1 MAEEITRT
9 RPAEFIEQAGK
20 VYTDKLF
27 GSKNEATGVITPGAL
42 GKKVD
47 TSKFAPSVAGLSG
60 LQKAGM
66 QQQATQAGLGT
77 ISYDPNTGLASGVG
91 QGSGIASYQP
101 YLDAAS
107 RAGSGLSSQ
116 ASYGQNVGNQA
127 IQGAG
132 LNAAALGMAGV
143 AGQDAGGTAIQGAG
157 LNAAAL
163 GMAGTAGQ
171 NAGAANLQTAGGL
184 TGPGASAAYMS
195 PYQQQVI
202 DATQAS
208 YQNQRAQGRQSIAD
222 SAIAAG
228 AFGGGRE
235 GVQRGV
241 YDAQTTLGATQLE
254 ADLRAQNFAQ
264 AQNQANTAFGQQ
276 TNLAG
281 LQQQQAAQNQALYQN
296 AMAAQGQLAGL
307 QQGQASQNQ
316 ALYQNSMAAQ
326 GQLAGLQ
333 QGQSAQNQ
341 ALYQNALAGQSGL
354 ATLTPQLQQQ
364 QAAQIMGIGN
374 TQQALRQSQLDA
386 QAAANREAAYEEQQR
401 IGFAGQQFAPL
412 MGGIGASTQYST
424 SQATP
429 PSTLQTI
436 LGTGT
441 GIAGIAGAAM
451 KGFG

>member
-20 VYTDKLF
+20 VYTNKLF
-27 GSKNEATGVITPGAL
+27 GTTAAPGVL
-42 GKKVD
+42 GQAVD
-47 TSKFAPSVAGLSG
+47 TSQFAPSVAGLSA
-60 LQKAGM
+60 LQKASM
-66 QQQATQAGLGT
+66 QAQATQAGLGT
-77 ISYDPNTGLASGVG
+77 ISYDPTTGLASGVG
-91 QGSGIASYQP
+91 QGTGIGAFQP
-101 YLDAAS
+101 FLDE
-107 RAGSGLSSQ
+107 SQ
-116 ASYGQNVGNQA
+116 R
-127 IQGAG
+127 
-132 LNAAALGMAGV
+132 LAGV
-143 AGQDAGGTAIQGAG
+143 DPTTGQVTSAGVTAA
-157 LNAAAL
+157 
-163 GMAGTAGQ
+163 MDPFMT
-171 NAGAANLQTAGGL
+171 
-184 TGPGASAAYMS
+184 

-202 DATQAS
+202 DATMAS

-222 SAIAAG
+222 QAIQAG

-264 AQNQANTAFGQQ
+264 AQAA
-276 TNLAG
+276 
-281 LQQQQAAQNQALYQN
+281 QQASMQNQQ
-296 AMAAQGQLAGL
+296 
-307 QQGQASQNQ
+307 
-316 ALYQNSMAAQ
+316 
-326 GQLAGLQ
+326 
-333 QGQSAQNQ
+333 
-341 ALYQNALAGQSGL
+341 GL
-354 ATLTPQLQQQ
+354 ATLVPSLQQT
-364 QAAQIMGIGN
+364 QATQIGAIGSQ
-374 TQQALRQSQLDA
+374 QQALRQSQLDA

-441 GIAGIAGAAM
+441 GIAGLAGAAM

>member
-9 RPAEFIEQAGK
+9 RPTEFIEQAGK
-20 VYTDKLF
+20 VYTNKLF
-27 GSKNEATGVITPGAL
+27 GTTEAPGVL
-42 GKKVD
+42 GQAVD
-47 TSKFAPSVAGLSG
+47 TSQFAPSVAGLSA
-60 LQKAGM
+60 LQKASM
-66 QQQATQAGLGT
+66 QAQATQAGLGT
-77 ISYDPNTGLASGVG
+77 ISYDPTTGLVSGVDDTGTGIGAFQPFLDESQRLAGAIGPDG
-91 QGSGIASYQP
+91 QVTS
-101 YLDAAS
+101 
-107 RAGSGLSSQ
+107 
-116 ASYGQNVGNQA
+116 
-127 IQGAG
+127 
-132 LNAAALGMAGV
+132 AGV
-143 AGQDAGGTAIQGAG
+143 TAA
-157 LNAAAL
+157 
-163 GMAGTAGQ
+163 MDPFMT
-171 NAGAANLQTAGGL
+171 
-184 TGPGASAAYMS
+184 

-202 DATQAS
+202 DASMAS

-222 SAIAAG
+222 QAIQAG

-264 AQNQANTAFGQQ
+264 AQAA
-276 TNLAG
+276 
-281 LQQQQAAQNQALYQN
+281 QQAAMQNQQ
-296 AMAAQGQLAGL
+296 
-307 QQGQASQNQ
+307 
-316 ALYQNSMAAQ
+316 
-326 GQLAGLQ
+326 
-333 QGQSAQNQ
+333 
-341 ALYQNALAGQSGL
+341 GL
-354 ATLTPQLQQQ
+354 ATLVPGLQQT
-364 QAAQIMGIGN
+364 QATQIGAIGSQ
-374 TQQALRQSQLDA
+374 QQALRQSQLDA

>member
-1 MAEEITRT
+1 MAIEETRT
-9 RPAEFIEQAGK
+9 RPAAFIEEAGK

-116 ASYGQNVGNQA
+116 ASYGQNVGNQ
-127 IQGAG
+127 
-132 LNAAALGMAGV
+132 
-143 AGQDAGGTAIQGAG
+143 AIQGAG

-386 QAAANREAAYEEQQR
+386 QAAANRTAAYEEQQR

-412 MGGIGASTQYST
+412 MGGIGASTQYT
-424 SQATP
+424 TKEATQ

-441 GIAGIAGAAM
+441 GIAGIAGAFN

>member
-1 MAEEITRT
+1 VAEEITRT

-20 VYTDKLF
+20 VYTNKLF
-27 GSKNEATGVITPGAL
+27 GTTEKPGVL
-42 GKKVD
+42 GQAVD
-47 TSKFAPSVAGLSG
+47 TSQFAPSVAGLSA
-60 LQKAGM
+60 LQKASM
-66 QQQATQAGLGT
+66 QAQATQAGLGA
-77 ISYDPNTGLASGVG
+77 ISYDPTTGLASGVG
-91 QGSGIASYQP
+91 QGTGIGAFQP
-101 YLDAAS
+101 FLDES
-107 RAGSGLSSQ
+107 QRLAG
-116 ASYGQNVGNQA
+116 A
-127 IQGAG
+127 IGPDG
-132 LNAAALGMAGV
+132 RVTSAGV
-143 AGQDAGGTAIQGAG
+143 TAA
-157 LNAAAL
+157 
-163 GMAGTAGQ
+163 MDPFMT
-171 NAGAANLQTAGGL
+171 
-184 TGPGASAAYMS
+184 

-202 DATQAS
+202 DASMAS

-222 SAIAAG
+222 QAIQAG

-264 AQNQANTAFGQQ
+264 AQAA
-276 TNLAG
+276 
-281 LQQQQAAQNQALYQN
+281 QQAAMQNQQ
-296 AMAAQGQLAGL
+296 
-307 QQGQASQNQ
+307 
-316 ALYQNSMAAQ
+316 
-326 GQLAGLQ
+326 
-333 QGQSAQNQ
+333 
-341 ALYQNALAGQSGL
+341 GL
-354 ATLTPQLQQQ
+354 ATLVPGLQQT
-364 QAAQIMGIGN
+364 QATQIGALGSQ
-374 TQQALRQSQLDA
+374 QQALRQSQLDA

>member
-1 MAEEITRT
+1 MAIEETRT
-9 RPAEFIEQAGK
+9 RPAAFIEEAGK

-116 ASYGQNVGNQA
+116 ASYGQNVGGQA

-296 AMAAQGQLAGL
+296 
-307 QQGQASQNQ
+307 
-316 ALYQNSMAAQ
+316 SMAAQ

-386 QAAANREAAYEEQQR
+386 QAEANRTAAYEEQQR

-412 MGGIGASTQYST
+412 MGGIGASTQYT
-424 SQATP
+424 TKQATA

-441 GIAGIAGAAM
+441 GIAGIAGAFN

>member
-27 GSKNEATGVITPGAL
+27 GSKNQATGVVTPGVL
-42 GKKVD
+42 GQAVD
-47 TSKFAPSVAGLSG
+47 TSQFAPSVAGLSAF
-60 LQKAGM
+60 QKAGI
-66 QQQATQAGLGT
+66 QSQANQAGLGNV
-77 ISYDPNTGLASGVG
+77 SYDPTTGLASGVG
-91 QGSGIASYQP
+91 QGSGIGAFQP
-101 YLDAAS
+101 FLDES
-107 RAGSGLSSQ
+107 QRLAGVDPTT
-116 ASYGQNVGNQA
+116 GQVT
-127 IQGAG
+127 GAG
-132 LNAAALGMAGV
+132 V
-143 AGQDAGGTAIQGAG
+143 T
-157 LNAAAL
+157 
-163 GMAGTAGQ
+163 
-171 NAGAANLQTAGGL
+171 
-184 TGPGASAAYMS
+184 SAMDPYMS

-241 YDAQTTLGATQLE
+241 YDAQTTLGATQME

-264 AQNQANTAFGQQ
+264 AQAASQAGM
-276 TNLAG
+276 
-281 LQQQQAAQNQALYQN
+281 QNQQ
-296 AMAAQGQLAGL
+296 
-307 QQGQASQNQ
+307 
-316 ALYQNSMAAQ
+316 
-326 GQLAGLQ
+326 
-333 QGQSAQNQ
+333 
-341 ALYQNALAGQSGL
+341 GL
-354 ATLTPQLQQQ
+354 ATLAPQLANQQSANVMQ
-364 QAAQIMGIGN
+364 LGN

-386 QAAANREAAYEEQQR
+386 QATANREAAYEEQQR

-441 GIAGIAGAAM
+441 GIAGIAGAFN

>member
-27 GSKNEATGVITPGAL
+27 GSKNEATGVITPGTL
-42 GKKVD
+42 GKAVD

-60 LQKAGM
+60 LQKAAM
-66 QQQATQAGLGT
+66 QSQATQAGLGN
-77 ISYDPNTGLASGVG
+77 ISYDPTTGLASGVG
-91 QGSGIASYQP
+91 EGSGIGAFQP
-101 YLDAAS
+101 FLDES
-107 RAGSGLSSQ
+107 QRLAGAVGPD
-116 ASYGQNVGNQA
+116 GQVTS
-127 IQGAG
+127 
-132 LNAAALGMAGV
+132 AGV
-143 AGQDAGGTAIQGAG
+143 TAA
-157 LNAAAL
+157 
-163 GMAGTAGQ
+163 MD
-171 NAGAANLQTAGGL
+171 
-184 TGPGASAAYMS
+184 PYMS

-202 DATQAS
+202 DASMAS

-222 SAIAAG
+222 AAIQAG

-241 YDAQTTLGATQLE
+241 YDAQTTLGATQME

-264 AQNQANTAFGQQ
+264 AQAA
-276 TNLAG
+276 
-281 LQQQQAAQNQALYQN
+281 QQAGIQNQQ
-296 AMAAQGQLAGL
+296 
-307 QQGQASQNQ
+307 
-316 ALYQNSMAAQ
+316 
-326 GQLAGLQ
+326 
-333 QGQSAQNQ
+333 
-341 ALYQNALAGQSGL
+341 GL
-354 ATLTPQLQQQ
+354 ATLAPQLANQQSANVMQ
-364 QAAQIMGIGN
+364 LGN

-386 QAAANREAAYEEQQR
+386 QATANREAAYEEQQR

-412 MGGIGASTQYST
+412 MGGIGASTQYTT

-441 GIAGIAGAAM
+441 GIAGIAGAFN

>member
-20 VYTDKLF
+20 VYTNKLF
-27 GSKNEATGVITPGAL
+27 GTTAAPGVL
-42 GKKVD
+42 GQAVD
-47 TSKFAPSVAGLSG
+47 TSQFAPSVAGLSA
-60 LQKAGM
+60 LQKASM
-66 QQQATQAGLGT
+66 QAQATQAGLGT
-77 ISYDPNTGLASGVG
+77 ISYDPTTGLVSGVDDTGTGIGAFQPFLDESQRLAGAIGPDG
-91 QGSGIASYQP
+91 QVTS
-101 YLDAAS
+101 
-107 RAGSGLSSQ
+107 
-116 ASYGQNVGNQA
+116 
-127 IQGAG
+127 
-132 LNAAALGMAGV
+132 AGV
-143 AGQDAGGTAIQGAG
+143 TAA
-157 LNAAAL
+157 
-163 GMAGTAGQ
+163 MDPFMT
-171 NAGAANLQTAGGL
+171 
-184 TGPGASAAYMS
+184 

-202 DATQAS
+202 DATTAS

-222 SAIAAG
+222 AAIQAG

-264 AQNQANTAFGQQ
+264 AQA
-276 TNLAG
+276 
-281 LQQQQAAQNQALYQN
+281 AAQ
-296 AMAAQGQLAGL
+296 AGM
-307 QQGQASQNQ
+307 QNQ
-316 ALYQNSMAAQ
+316 Q
-326 GQLAGLQ
+326 
-333 QGQSAQNQ
+333 
-341 ALYQNALAGQSGL
+341 GL
-354 ATLTPQLQQQ
+354 ATLAPQLANQQSTNVMQ
-364 QAAQIMGIGN
+364 LGN

-441 GIAGIAGAAM
+441 GIAGLAGAAM

>member
-9 RPAEFIEQAGK
+9 RPAEFIEAAGK

-27 GSKNEATGVITPGAL
+27 GTSARPGVL
-42 GKKVD
+42 GQAVD

-60 LQKAGM
+60 LQKAAM
-66 QQQATQAGLGT
+66 QQQATQAGLGN
-77 ISYDPNTGLASGVG
+77 ISYDPTTGLASNVG
-91 QGSGIASYQP
+91 QGSGIGAFQP
-101 YLDAAS
+101 FLDES
-107 RAGSGLSSQ
+107 QRLAGVDPTT
-116 ASYGQNVGNQA
+116 GQVT
-127 IQGAG
+127 GAG
-132 LNAAALGMAGV
+132 V
-143 AGQDAGGTAIQGAG
+143 T
-157 LNAAAL
+157 
-163 GMAGTAGQ
+163 
-171 NAGAANLQTAGGL
+171 
-184 TGPGASAAYMS
+184 SAMDPYMS

-202 DATQAS
+202 DASMAS

-241 YDAQTTLGATQLE
+241 YDAQTTLGATQME

-264 AQNQANTAFGQQ
+264 AQA
-276 TNLAG
+276 
-281 LQQQQAAQNQALYQN
+281 AAQ
-296 AMAAQGQLAGL
+296 AGM
-307 QQGQASQNQ
+307 QNQ
-316 ALYQNSMAAQ
+316 Q
-326 GQLAGLQ
+326 
-333 QGQSAQNQ
+333 
-341 ALYQNALAGQSGL
+341 GL
-354 ATLTPQLQQQ
+354 ATLAPQLAQQQ
-364 QAAQIMGIGN
+364 STNVMQLGN

-386 QAAANREAAYEEQQR
+386 QAAANRESAYEEQQR

>member
-27 GSKNEATGVITPGAL
+27 GSKNEATGVITPGTL
-42 GKKVD
+42 GKAVD

-60 LQKAGM
+60 LQKAAM
-66 QQQATQAGLGT
+66 QSQATQAGLGN
-77 ISYDPNTGLASGVG
+77 ISYDPTTGLASGVG
-91 QGSGIASYQP
+91 EGSGIGAFQP
-101 YLDAAS
+101 FLDES
-107 RAGSGLSSQ
+107 QRLAGAVGPD
-116 ASYGQNVGNQA
+116 GQVTS
-127 IQGAG
+127 
-132 LNAAALGMAGV
+132 AGV
-143 AGQDAGGTAIQGAG
+143 TAA
-157 LNAAAL
+157 
-163 GMAGTAGQ
+163 MD
-171 NAGAANLQTAGGL
+171 
-184 TGPGASAAYMS
+184 PYMS

-202 DATQAS
+202 DASMAS

-222 SAIAAG
+222 AAIQAG

-241 YDAQTTLGATQLE
+241 YDAQTTLGATQME

-264 AQNQANTAFGQQ
+264 AQAASQAGM
-276 TNLAG
+276 
-281 LQQQQAAQNQALYQN
+281 QNQQ
-296 AMAAQGQLAGL
+296 
-307 QQGQASQNQ
+307 
-316 ALYQNSMAAQ
+316 
-326 GQLAGLQ
+326 
-333 QGQSAQNQ
+333 
-341 ALYQNALAGQSGL
+341 GL
-354 ATLTPQLQQQ
+354 ATLAPQLANQQSANVMQ
-364 QAAQIMGIGN
+364 LGN

-386 QAAANREAAYEEQQR
+386 QATANREAAYEEQQR

-412 MGGIGASTQYST
+412 MGGIGASTQYTT

-441 GIAGIAGAAM
+441 GIAGIAGAFN

>member
-27 GSKNEATGVITPGAL
+27 GSKNEATGVITPGTL
-42 GKKVD
+42 GKAVD

-77 ISYDPNTGLASGVG
+77 ISYDPTTGLASGVG
-91 QGSGIASYQP
+91 QGTGIAGFQP
-101 YLDAAS
+101 YLNAAS
-107 RAGSGLSSQ
+107 NAGSGLSQ
-116 ASYGQNVGNQA
+116 AASMGQNVGGQA

-143 AGQDAGGTAIQGAG
+143 AGQD
-157 LNAAAL
+157 
-163 GMAGTAGQ
+163 
-171 NAGAANLQTAGGL
+171 AGAANLQTAGGL

-296 AMAAQGQLAGL
+296 
-307 QQGQASQNQ
+307 
-316 ALYQNSMAAQ
+316 SMSAQ

-354 ATLTPQLQQQ
+354 ATLQPQLANQQSANVMQ
-364 QAAQIMGIGN
+364 LGN

-412 MGGIGASTQYST
+412 MGGIGASTQYTT

-441 GIAGIAGAAM
+441 GIAGIAGAFN

>member
-20 VYTDKLF
+20 VYTNKLF
-27 GSKNEATGVITPGAL
+27 GTTAAPGVL
-42 GKKVD
+42 GQAVD
-47 TSKFAPSVAGLSG
+47 TSQFAPSVAGLSA
-60 LQKAGM
+60 LQKASM
-66 QQQATQAGLGT
+66 QAQATQAGLGT
-77 ISYDPNTGLASGVG
+77 ISYDPTTGLASGVG
-91 QGSGIASYQP
+91 QGTGIGAFQP
-101 YLDAAS
+101 FLDE
-107 RAGSGLSSQ
+107 SQ
-116 ASYGQNVGNQA
+116 R
-127 IQGAG
+127 
-132 LNAAALGMAGV
+132 LAGV
-143 AGQDAGGTAIQGAG
+143 DPTTGQVTSAGVTAA
-157 LNAAAL
+157 
-163 GMAGTAGQ
+163 MDPFMT
-171 NAGAANLQTAGGL
+171 
-184 TGPGASAAYMS
+184 

-202 DATQAS
+202 DATMAS

-222 SAIAAG
+222 QAIQAG

-264 AQNQANTAFGQQ
+264 AQAA
-276 TNLAG
+276 
-281 LQQQQAAQNQALYQN
+281 QQAAMQNQQ
-296 AMAAQGQLAGL
+296 
-307 QQGQASQNQ
+307 
-316 ALYQNSMAAQ
+316 
-326 GQLAGLQ
+326 
-333 QGQSAQNQ
+333 
-341 ALYQNALAGQSGL
+341 GL
-354 ATLTPQLQQQ
+354 ATLVPGLQQT
-364 QAAQIMGIGN
+364 QATQIGAIGSQ
-374 TQQALRQSQLDA
+374 QQALRQSQLDA

-441 GIAGIAGAAM
+441 GIAGLAGAAM

>member
-20 VYTDKLF
+20 VYTNKLF
-27 GSKNEATGVITPGAL
+27 GTTEAPGVL
-42 GKKVD
+42 GQAVD
-47 TSKFAPSVAGLSG
+47 TSQFAPSVAGLSA
-60 LQKAGM
+60 LQKASM
-66 QQQATQAGLGT
+66 QAQATQAGLGT
-77 ISYDPNTGLASGVG
+77 ISYDPTTGLASGVDDTGTGIGAFQPFLDESQRLAGAIGPDG
-91 QGSGIASYQP
+91 QVTS
-101 YLDAAS
+101 
-107 RAGSGLSSQ
+107 
-116 ASYGQNVGNQA
+116 
-127 IQGAG
+127 
-132 LNAAALGMAGV
+132 AGV
-143 AGQDAGGTAIQGAG
+143 TAA
-157 LNAAAL
+157 
-163 GMAGTAGQ
+163 MDPFMT
-171 NAGAANLQTAGGL
+171 
-184 TGPGASAAYMS
+184 

-202 DATQAS
+202 DASMAS

-222 SAIAAG
+222 QAIQAG

-264 AQNQANTAFGQQ
+264 AQAA
-276 TNLAG
+276 
-281 LQQQQAAQNQALYQN
+281 QQAAMQNQQ
-296 AMAAQGQLAGL
+296 
-307 QQGQASQNQ
+307 
-316 ALYQNSMAAQ
+316 
-326 GQLAGLQ
+326 
-333 QGQSAQNQ
+333 
-341 ALYQNALAGQSGL
+341 GL
-354 ATLTPQLQQQ
+354 ATLVPGLQQT
-364 QAAQIMGIGN
+364 QATQIGAIGSQ
-374 TQQALRQSQLDA
+374 QQALRQSQLDA

>member
-1 MAEEITRT
+1 MAEETTIT
-9 RPAEFIEQAGK
+9 RPAPFIEEAGK

-27 GSKNEATGVITPGAL
+27 GTSKRPGIL
-42 GKKVD
+42 GRPVD
-47 TSKFAPSVAGLSG
+47 TSQFAPSVAGLSA

-66 QQQATQAGLGT
+66 QQQATQAGLGN
-77 ISYDPNTGLASGVG
+77 ISYDQTTGLVSDVG
-91 QGSGIASYQP
+91 QGTGIASYQP
-101 YLDAAS
+101 YLSAAS
-107 RAGSGLSSQ
+107 TAGRGLSQ
-116 ASYGQNVGNQA
+116 AASMGQGAGNQA

-143 AGQDAGGTAIQGAG
+143 AGQNVGD
-157 LNAAAL
+157 
-163 GMAGTAGQ
+163 
-171 NAGAANLQTAGGL
+171 ANLQAAGGL
-184 TGPGASAAYMS
+184 TGPGAGNAFMS

-222 SAIAAG
+222 AAIQAG

-281 LQQQQAAQNQALYQN
+281 LQQQQAT
-296 AMAAQGQLAGL
+296 
-307 QQGQASQNQ
+307 QNQ

-364 QAAQIMGIGN
+364 QAGQIMGMGQQ
-374 TQQALRQSQLDA
+374 QQALRQSQLDA
-386 QAAANREAAYEEQQR
+386 QAAANRESAYEEQQR

-424 SQATP
+424 ATATP

-441 GIAGIAGAAM
+441 GIAGIAGAFN